1 MEAAIGL
8 RPGREKVLSNHGEN
22 EQRKSVPRKG
32 HSSQEPGGLLETQ
45 QVSVTGTLHEG
56 AGP

>member
-8 RPGREKVLSNHGEN
+8 RAGREKVLSNHGEN

-32 HSSQEPGGLLETQ
+32 HSSQEPGGLLEHNR
-45 QVSVTGTLHEG
+45 S
-56 AGP
+56 A